1 MIQIDYPKSLHKLR
15 RTLNVSQQQLAN
27 ILNVSFSSV
36 NRWENG
42 HYEPTII
49 AKVKLD
55 ELFDQ
60 VKIEPIAKQD

>member
-36 NRWENG
+36 NQCYFYYLANEYI
-42 HYEPTII
+42 H
-49 AKVKLD
+49 L
-55 ELFDQ
+55 
-60 VKIEPIAKQD
+60 